1 MAHAGRV
8 HADTTDEFESI
19 HDDYA
24 QQKLG
29 GRSHPQVLTAWT

>member
-8 HADTTDEFESI
+8 HADTTGEFESI

-24 QQKLG
+24 HSKLQG
-29 GRSHPQVLTAWT
+29 TFDIAAGVID